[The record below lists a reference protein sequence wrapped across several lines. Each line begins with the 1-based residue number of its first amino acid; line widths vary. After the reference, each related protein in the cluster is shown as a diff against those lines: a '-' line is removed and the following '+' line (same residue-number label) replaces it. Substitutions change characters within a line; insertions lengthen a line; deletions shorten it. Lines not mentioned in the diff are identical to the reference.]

1 MIILQS
7 GRKLKVSSILRCVF
21 KSYNSNHTMKNLTI
35 PTICLLSILL
45 WSAQIVLAQKKAAL
59 IGQYFT
65 KATKDGFRGVALVAQ
80 KGKVI
85 FAKGYGL
92 ADREK
97 NLAYDQNSVFS
108 IGSITK
114 QFTGAAIMKLEMEG
128 KLKTSDLMSKYLPNV
143 PAKMQ
148 KITLHH
154 LLTHSAGL
162 PGSIGQDEELI
173 DAQAYLKRL
182 YSEGLGESFGSFAY
196 SNVGYS
202 LLAMVVE
209 KASGMSYEKYLQQK
223 LFKPAGMTQTGYVL
237 PKWKNENIVIGY
249 RGKTRWGAV
258 HRISQYH
265 KGVTYH
271 LRGNGGIMSTV
282 LDMHKWYKAIKN
294 NTVLS
299 KAATKKYLAKQILIR
314 EGRHYDYGWITEQ
327 KEGRIMIWHTGGNNY
342 FMNYMGFYPD
352 KDLMIFVGCNTGQDP
367 TPYADKV
374 DEIMHGEFKAM
385 DASLAKQYTGNF
397 QLPSGQKF
405 QVHFNANNQLVIQ
418 INRPELY
425 ATFLGTGKEDK
436 KKAQN
441 YDNKTREMITPLLKQ
456 DYAAY
461 AKLESQYVANSSA
474 AEIEQGVKED
484 FGRMMQTMGKPQS
497 IKVLGSVARQGGK
510 YYLTGSRIT
519 FAKAGTQTNMYF
531 FYYWDGKRLVDIDS
545 RSEDAMIKRFDQQE
559 GKKFFARS
567 NQLAIELITKKGAP
581 ALRVGN
587 GLILRRL

>member
-1 MIILQS
+1 
-7 GRKLKVSSILRCVF
+7 
-21 KSYNSNHTMKNLTI
+21 MKNLNISTVY
-35 PTICLLSILL
+35 LLSVLL
-45 WSAQIVLAQKKAAL
+45 LSAQVVLAQKKTTL
-59 IGQYFT
+59 IDQYFT
-65 KATKDGFRGVALVAQ
+65 KAMKDGFAGVALVAQ
-80 KGKVI
+80 KGQII

-92 ADREK
+92 ANREK
-97 NLAYDQNSVFS
+97 NIVHDQNSVFD

-114 QFTGAAIMKLEMEG
+114 QFTGAAILKLEMEG

-143 PAKMQ
+143 PAEMQ

-162 PGSIGQDEELI
+162 PGGIGQDEELI
-173 DAQAYLKRL
+173 SAQAYLKRL
-182 YSEGLGESFGSFAY
+182 YSERLRESFGSFAY
-196 SNVGYS
+196 SNAGYS

-209 KASGMSYEKYLQQK
+209 KVSGMSYEKYLQQK

-249 RGKTRWGAV
+249 RGKTRWGAT
-258 HRISQYH
+258 HRKSQYH

-299 KAATKKYLAKQILIR
+299 KTATKKYLAKHMLIR
-314 EGRHYDYGWITEQ
+314 EGSHYDYGWITEQ
-327 KEGRIMIWHTGGNNY
+327 KEGREITWHTGGNNY

-352 KDLMIFVGCNTGQDP
+352 KDLMFFVGCNTGKNP
-367 TPYADKV
+367 TPYAQKI

-385 DASLAKQYTGNF
+385 DASLAKQYTGTY

-405 QVHFNANNQLVIQ
+405 QVRFNANNQLVIRT
-418 INRPELY
+418 NRSELY
-425 ATFLGTGKEDK
+425 MAFLGTGKEDK
-436 KKAQN
+436 KKAQI

-461 AKLESQYVANSSA
+461 AKIESQYVTNSSA

-484 FGRMMQTMGKPQS
+484 FGRMIQMLGKPQS

-510 YYLTGSRIT
+510 YYLTASRIT

-531 FYYWDGKRLVDIDS
+531 FHYWNGKRLMDIDS
-545 RSEDAMIKRFDQQE
+545 RSEEDMIKRFDQQE
-559 GKKFFARS
+559 GKKFFAKS
-567 NQLAIELITKKGAP
+567 NQLAIELVTKDKVP
-581 ALRVGN
+581 AMKVGDQ
-587 GLILRRL
+587 LILKKIAASK